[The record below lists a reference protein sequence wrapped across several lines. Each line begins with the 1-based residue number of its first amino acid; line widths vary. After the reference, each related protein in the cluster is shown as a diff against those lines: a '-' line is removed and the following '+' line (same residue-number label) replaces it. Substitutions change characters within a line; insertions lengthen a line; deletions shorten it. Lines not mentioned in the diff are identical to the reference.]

1 MVILESIGCI
11 SLKKKFD
18 AEEMFKDDFYF
29 MIKT

>member
-18 AEEMFKDDFYF
+18 AEEMFKEFYF